1 MQFKAP
7 FIHHAQNAQKL
18 QKLATYATG
27 AAIFIG
33 IISFFTVG
41 EATNSTAAAIT
52 TAAIIIIG
60 SLLAGGVAHAIF
72 AIMEITAKMAN
83 EDARRVH
90 LKNQENS
97 Q

>member
-7 FIHHAQNAQKL
+7 FAHHAENAQKL
-18 QKLATYATG
+18 QKLASYTTG
-27 AAIFIG
+27 AAILIG
-33 IISFFTVG
+33 IISFFAAG
-41 EATNSTAAAIT
+41 QATGSMVAALA
-52 TAAIIIIG
+52 TAAIIIVG

-83 EDARRVH
+83 EDARRTY
-90 LKNQENS
+90 LQSQENK